1 MKRVLVTYF
10 SHSGNTKSIAEKIQT
25 ILDADL
31 FEIKTKE
38 EYPEKYNRVV
48 DLAKKEFIA
57 QSRPELINRIP
68 NFNEYD
74 VIVIGY
80 PMWWYTCP
88 MAIFSFLE
96 SYDFTGKTILPFC
109 THEGS
114 ALSTSVE
121 DIKKTVSNVIVR
133 EGLSIRGSRVSE
145 SDNAIKEWL
154 DKVFD
159 A

>member
-10 SHSGNTKSIAEKIQT
+10 SHSGNTKRVAEKISN
-25 ILDADL
+25 IVNGEL
-31 FEIKTKE
+31 FEIKTVN
-38 EYPEKYNRVV
+38 EYPVKYNLVV
-48 DLAKKEFIA
+48 DQAKKELIA
-57 QSRPELINRIP
+57 QSRPELIHRIP

-88 MAIFSFLE
+88 MAIFTFLE

-114 ALSTSVE
+114 ALSTSVD

-133 EGLSIRGSRVSE
+133 EGLSIRGSSVSE

-154 DKVFD
+154 DKVF
-159 A
+159 

>member
-1 MKRVLVTYF
+1 MKGVLVTYF
-10 SHSGNTKSIAEKIQT
+10 SHSSNTKRVAEKINN
-25 ILDADL
+25 IMNGEL
-31 FEIKTKE
+31 FEIKTVY
-38 EYPEKYNRVV
+38 EYPVKYNLVV

-57 QSRPELINRIP
+57 QARPELINQIP

-96 SYDFTGKTILPFC
+96 SYDFSGKTILPFC

-114 ALSTSVE
+114 ALSASVD
-121 DIKKTVSNVIVR
+121 DIKKVVPSAIVKD
-133 EGLSIRGSRVSE
+133 GLAIRGSNIE
-145 SDNAIKEWL
+145 EDDKLIKEWL